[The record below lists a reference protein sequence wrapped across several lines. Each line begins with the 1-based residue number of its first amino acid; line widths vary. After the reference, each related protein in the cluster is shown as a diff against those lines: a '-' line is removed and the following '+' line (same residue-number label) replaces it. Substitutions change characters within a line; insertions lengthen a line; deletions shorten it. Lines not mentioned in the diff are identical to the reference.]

1 MRVLWIPWSF
11 VEKIMTVIVTLSNT
25 EFSLNKL
32 DLFWFPL
39 AEVKCHKYDS
49 EINIPHLVVTPDKYE
64 YRYNERVSLRCEAG
78 YTLQGP
84 STATCLEG
92 FNLSSPLSCLGK
104 IFIISNL
111 AQLISEKMRYLKKN
125 HICWTILSVSQNF
138 TLGHLFSTFIKTT
151 LFLWLQ
157 QTIVTRNGCTLITR
171 ICCSPL
177 LILIEFG
184 LEIALDFLVHKDI
197 GFGVLFRLNACPR
210 ENLRDIFHHVKAS
223 IHFVVICLIFEQI
236 RRG

>member
-1 MRVLWIPWSF
+1 MDTIVFCRKNNDGYF
-11 VEKIMTVIVTLSNT
+11 NVINYRILTFNT
-25 EFSLNKL
+25 L

-111 AQLISEKMRYLKKN
+111 AQLISEKMRYFKKKPHMLN
-125 HICWTILSVSQNF
+125 NSFCLPELHTW
-138 TLGHLFSTFIKTT
+138 TFI
-151 LFLWLQ
+151 FD
-157 QTIVTRNGCTLITR
+157 VY
-171 ICCSPL
+171 
-177 LILIEFG
+177 
-184 LEIALDFLVHKDI
+184 
-197 GFGVLFRLNACPR
+197 
-210 ENLRDIFHHVKAS
+210 
-223 IHFVVICLIFEQI
+223 
-236 RRG
+236 